1 MILEQ
6 GRIIEFDRYMQSF
19 FFLLMM
25 RKLIIPQC
33 VLRPATLLKNATSE
47 FYSLCRAT
55 GKEEFAMLKEMAGA

>member
-6 GRIIEFDRYMQSF
+6 GRIIEFDRYMQI

-25 RKLIIPQC
+25 RKLNTLQY
-33 VLRPATLLKNATSE
+33 VLRPATLLKNSTSE

>member
-19 FFLLMM
+19 FWMM
-25 RKLIIPQC
+25 RKLTTPYR
-33 VLRPATLLKNATSE
+33 VLRPATLLKNSTSE

-55 GKEEFAMLKEMAGA
+55 GKEEFAMLKEMAGV